1 MSETEYIDI
10 KSLVKKMIKGD
21 IQINKPLLLT
31 SKDRTE
37 VEQISFLTHIIKH
50 NGVTKDTIFIFLNE
64 TLEIFNNQL
73 LKLMAPSNKHV
84 QNFIDNIKKEWG
96 DNSDILFKQLLS
108 EDKVKMI
115 EELLENLNK
124 LCREFKELNM
134 KIESNNITDILVED
148 ELLDNMGIFIKSI
161 EEFNNSADEIISE
174 MSEYELGLNK
184 INMNLLLDLS
194 MKDKQIYLQFNNIE
208 SNDKISENIHNIFL
222 NYVFILNLI
231 KKHFIYYRKVIDRV
245 KEISKNM
252 GDYTNNSKISVKKSD
267 TVFMTKEYEKGVSK
281 YLEELSD

>member
-1 MSETEYIDI
+1 MSNSDYIDI
-10 KSLVKKMIKGD
+10 KSLVKKIIEGD

-37 VEQISFLTHIIKH
+37 VEKLSFLSHIMKH
-50 NGVTKDTIFIFLNE
+50 NGVKKDTLFIFLNE

-73 LKLMAPSNKHV
+73 VKLMKDQHV
-84 QNFIDNIKKEWG
+84 QKFIDNIKKEWG

>member
-108 EDKVKMI
+108 EDKVRMI
-115 EELLENLNK
+115 EELLENINK

-134 KIESNNITDILVED
+134 KIESNNVTDILVED
-148 ELLDNMGIFIKSI
+148 ELVDNMDVFMNSL
-161 EEFNNSADEIISE
+161 EEFNSSANAIISE
-174 MSEYELGLNK
+174 ISEYESGLND
-184 INMNLLLDLS
+184 INMGVLLDLS
-194 MKDKQIYLQFNNIE
+194 MKDKKLYLQFNGIE
-208 SNDKISENIHNIFL
+208 NDDKIPEKIHNIFL
-222 NYVFILNLI
+222 NYIFILNLI
-231 KKHFIYYRKVIDRV
+231 KKHIIYYRKVINKV
-245 KEISKNM
+245 KDISKNM
-252 GDYTNNSKISVKKSD
+252 GNYAQENKLAIKRSD
-267 TVFMTKEYEKGVSK
+267 SVFMTKTYEKGVEK
-281 YLEELSD
+281 YLDGLSD